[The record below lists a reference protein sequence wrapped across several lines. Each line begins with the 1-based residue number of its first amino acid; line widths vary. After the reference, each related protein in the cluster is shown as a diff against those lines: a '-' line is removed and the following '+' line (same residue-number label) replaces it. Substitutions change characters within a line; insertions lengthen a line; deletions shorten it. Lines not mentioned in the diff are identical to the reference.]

1 MAFVHLHVVGELV
14 MPDYDPL
21 NFPTFTRLRGARD
34 QLVVC
39 FASIDPI
46 LADDPTGK
54 DGPPEAAGFNRRH
67 LNYA

>member
-1 MAFVHLHVVGELV
+1 

-54 DGPPEAAGFNRRH
+54 DGPPKLPG
-67 LNYA
+67 LTDVT